1 MPRLF
6 HGTQGGTAVNAWR
19 RLGRSLAADQRGS
32 VAVWVGFALIV
43 FIGCAGLAVDTA
55 RGYMLKARLSQ
66 ALDAAALAGAKQL
79 GSDKV
84 DTDIT
89 MFFNANFPAAELGA
103 TLDGPHII
111 QDDDTNTVNVDA
123 TASIDTTLMSV
134 LGFKKITVGAAA
146 TAVRG
151 INGLDVVIAIDV
163 SGSMCLPCTKIEAA
177 QTAARLLVDTVYA
190 DPNPKE
196 VTIAGVTYPL
206 LNIGMVPW
214 AGKVNVGDDG
224 ATYDVDK
231 VVAESV
237 GSTFTNPVDSS
248 KTQSEVYF
256 AKDFT
261 DVRLL
266 SIPPAGWKGGVYARY
281 IDDNIN
287 TDDADLKLGYGL
299 FGGKAWYA
307 YEPVLP
313 GMGEPIDPPN
323 TKWDSTTG
331 GSWGNG
337 KYAQCAEAYWNDNGL
352 NSTEHPTGTS
362 GIGDRPSYWV
372 KGNQGSATSRDNDC
386 TPTPSPGIRRL
397 SPVRDTTEKAAMI
410 TAIDNLY
417 KGVDTLSGQYTDT
430 PQGLYWAWEVLMPGK
445 PFDEGK
451 ASVPFN
457 RTQAIVFLTDGSA
470 TGKNGDSYKGVFG
483 FNTNAATTTA
493 HGKLGDGS
501 YNNKNNRL
509 KQLATAIKGADPTKG
524 VKIYVVQ
531 YDDPSSTLKALL
543 QSVATGP
550 NAPYYYLANNATD
563 LEAAFKSIA
572 ASLSVLRL
580 SK

>member
-1 MPRLF
+1 MGPQLF
-6 HGTQGGTAVNAWR
+6 NRPVI
-19 RLGRSLAADQRGS
+19 GRAFGKCRKAGSAFGADQRGS
-32 VAVWVGFALIV
+32 VAIWVGVALTV

-84 DTDIT
+84 DSDIT
-89 MFFNANFPAAELGA
+89 MFFNANFPAAQLEA
-103 TLDGPHII
+103 TLDGPHVV
-111 QDDDTNTVNVDA
+111 QDLANNTVNVDA
-123 TASIDTTLMSV
+123 KASINTTLMSV

-146 TAVRG
+146 SAVRG
-151 INGLDVVIAIDV
+151 INGLDVVIAIDI
-163 SGSMCLPCTKIEAA
+163 SGSMCKPCTKIEAA
-177 QTAARLLVDTVYA
+177 QSAAKLLVDTVYA

-196 VTIAGVTYPL
+196 VTISGVTYPL

-214 AGKVNVGDDG
+214 GGKVNVSDDG
-224 ATYDVDK
+224 ATYDPDK
-231 VVAESV
+231 VVTEPV
-237 GSTFTNPVDSS
+237 GSNFTNPVTGV
-248 KTQSEVYF
+248 TQSDIYF

-266 SIPPAGWKGGVYARY
+266 SKPPAGWKGGVYARY
-281 IDDNIN
+281 IDDNNN
-287 TDDADLKLGYGL
+287 TNDSDLKLGYGTY
-299 FGGKAWYA
+299 GGKSWIA
-307 YEPVLP
+307 YEPILP
-313 GMGEPIDPPN
+313 GQGEPINPE
-323 TKWDSTTG
+323 TVKWDLTTG
-331 GSWGNG
+331 GTWGNG

-352 NSTEHPTGTS
+352 AKTDHPTGTS
-362 GIGDRPSYWV
+362 GIIDRPSYWV
-372 KGNQGSATSRDNDC
+372 KGNQGSATSQGNDC
-386 TPTPSPGIRRL
+386 TPVPGPGIRRL
-397 SPVRDTTEKAAMI
+397 LPVRNATEKAAMVTSI
-410 TAIDNLY
+410 NNLF
-417 KGVDTLSGQYTDT
+417 KGVDTLSEHYTDT
-430 PQGLYWAWEVLMPGK
+430 PQGLFWAWEVLMPGK

-457 RTQAIVFLTDGSA
+457 RTQAIVLLTDGIA
-470 TGKNGDSYKGVFG
+470 TGANGDSYKGAFG
-483 FNTNAATTTA
+483 FYTTAATTTS

-509 KQLATAIKGADPTKG
+509 KQLATAIKGANPAQG

-531 YDDPSSTLKALL
+531 YDEPDATLKALL
-543 QSVATGP
+543 QSVATGK
-550 NAPYYYLANNATD
+550 NAPYYYQASSATD

>member
-1 MPRLF
+1 MFARPAI
-6 HGTQGGTAVNAWR
+6 GQA
-19 RLGRSLAADQRGS
+19 LGKCRKFGRAFAADQRGS
-32 VAVWVGFALIV
+32 VAVWVGVALTV

-79 GSDKV
+79 GSDNV
-84 DTDIT
+84 DADIT
-89 MFFNANFPAAELGA
+89 MFFNANFPAAQLDA
-103 TLDGPHII
+103 TLDGPHVVK
-111 QDDDTNTVNVDA
+111 DLNTNTVNVDA
-123 TASIDTTLMSV
+123 KASIDTTLMSV

-146 TAVRG
+146 SAVRG
-151 INGLDVVIAIDV
+151 INGLDVVIAIDI
-163 SGSMCLPCTKIEAA
+163 SGSMCDPCTKIEAA
-177 QTAARLLVDTVYA
+177 QKAAKLLVDTVYA

-214 AGKVNVGDDG
+214 GGKVNVADDG
-224 ATYDVDK
+224 ATYDPAK
-231 VVAESV
+231 VVTEPV
-237 GSTFTNPVDSS
+237 GSNFTNPVDST
-248 KTQSEVYF
+248 KTQSDVFY

-266 SIPPAGWKGGVYARY
+266 SKPPAGWKGGVYARY
-281 IDDNIN
+281 IDDNNN
-287 TDDADLKLGYGL
+287 TNDADLKLGYGVV
-299 FGGKAWYA
+299 GGKAWYG
-307 YEPVLP
+307 YEPILP
-313 GMGEPIDPPN
+313 GQGEPINPKD
-323 TKWDSTTG
+323 TKWTNATG

-337 KYAQCAEAYWNDNGL
+337 KYAQCAESYWNDNSL
-352 NSTEHPTGTS
+352 SDTQHPTGTS
-362 GIGDRPSYWV
+362 GIGDRPAYWV
-372 KGNQGSATSRDNDC
+372 KGNQGSATNRDNDC
-386 TPTPSPGIRRL
+386 TPVPGPGIRRL
-397 SPVRDTTEKAAMI
+397 LPVRNATEKAAM
-410 TAIDNLY
+410 TTSIDNLY
-417 KGVDTLSGQYTDT
+417 KGVDTLDAHYTDT
-430 PQGLYWAWEVLMPGK
+430 PQGLFWAWEVLMPGK

-457 RTQAIVFLTDGSA
+457 RTQAIVLLTDGVA
-470 TGKNGDSYKGVFG
+470 TGANGDSYKGVFG
-483 FNTNAATTTA
+483 AYTAAATTTS

-531 YDDPSSTLKALL
+531 YDEPSATLKALL
-543 QSVATGP
+543 QSVATKP
-550 NAPYYYLANNATD
+550 NAPYYYLASSATD

-580 SK
+580 AK